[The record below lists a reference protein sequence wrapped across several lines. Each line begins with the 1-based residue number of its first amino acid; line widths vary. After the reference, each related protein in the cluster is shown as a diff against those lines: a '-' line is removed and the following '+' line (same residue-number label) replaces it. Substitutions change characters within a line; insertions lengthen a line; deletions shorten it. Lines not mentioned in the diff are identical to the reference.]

1 MSFWKISSSLLF
13 LLLFLACGDEDPSR
27 QFAIKF
33 DTSGKSFQDG
43 ESPGI
48 SIRNSSGKEIDSVAY
63 FLDQVPLKVDQGRIS
78 LTAQT
83 LGEKTLSAKIFCE
96 GETIEISREITLL
109 AGKAPE
115 LYTYSIIN
123 TYPHDRKAFTQGLEF
138 YQDTLYESTGQNGA
152 SSLRKVDFKTGEILQ
167 QADLERQYFGE
178 GITILGDRILM
189 LTWKS
194 KTGFIYNR
202 KTLDR
207 LGSFA
212 YGESKEGWGL
222 CHDGT
227 RIYKSDGSQK
237 IWILDPQ
244 TYSETGHIETVT
256 NTSVFNK
263 ANELEYVDG
272 KIYANVWQRESMMI
286 IDAAS
291 GAIEGVVNFAGLKN
305 KVTQHPELDVLNGV
319 AYHPERKTFFVTGK
333 RWDKLF
339 EVRIEKK
346 D

>member
-1 MSFWKISSSLLF
+1 MSFWKISTSLLF
-13 LLLFLACGDEDPSR
+13 LLFFMACGNEDLSR
-27 QFAIKF
+27 QFTIKF
-33 DTSGKSFQDG
+33 DQSGKSFKHG
-43 ESPGI
+43 EYLGI

-63 FLDQVPLKVDQGRIS
+63 LLDGNPLQVNEGKVR
-78 LTAQT
+78 LAAQT
-83 LGEKTLSAKIFCE
+83 LGEKTLSAKIFLA
-96 GETIEISREITLL
+96 GDTVEINREITLL
-109 AGKAPE
+109 AGSAPE
-115 LYTYSIIN
+115 LYTYTIVN
-123 TYPHDRKAFTQGLEF
+123 TYPHDRGAFTQGLEF

-152 SSLRKVDFKTGEILQ
+152 SSLRKVDFRTGKILQ
-167 QADLERQYFGE
+167 QANLEKQYFGE

-194 KTGFIYNR
+194 KTGFVYNR
-202 KTLDR
+202 ETFER
-207 LGSFA
+207 IGSFA

-244 TYSETGHIETVT
+244 NYSETGHIETVT

-263 ANELEYVDG
+263 ANELEYVNG

-286 IDAAS
+286 IDASS
-291 GAIEGVVNFAGLKN
+291 GAIGGLKN
-305 KVTQHPELDVLNGV
+305 KVTQHPDLDVLNGV
-319 AYHPERKTFFVTGK
+319 AYHPQRQTFFVTGK

-346 D
+346 TE